1 MALPAGRRRP
11 PRAGLRTDDRRGAGT
26 DAPTWARAGAKGR
39 ISLMSLIFWRNF
51 CLSGRQRTEA
61 PSAATAPKSIR
72 EASYRRSYAD
82 SFTLATCFY
91 PCLSGRSR
99 WRFYGFPRHRL
110 TIPPADVDPSRLPWR
125 FFMCMGYSKQR
136 LAFYS
141 EVSSLHRG
149 AMSDGLY
156 RQPVP
161 V

>member
-1 MALPAGRRRP
+1 MSSSEDPSESDDDVEEVNKRRKK
-11 PRAGLRTDDRRGAGT
+11 RANLTGYLL
-26 DAPTWARAGAKGR
+26 GR

-110 TIPPADVDPSRLPWR
+110 TIPPAEFDPSRLPWR

-156 RQPVP
+156 RQPMP